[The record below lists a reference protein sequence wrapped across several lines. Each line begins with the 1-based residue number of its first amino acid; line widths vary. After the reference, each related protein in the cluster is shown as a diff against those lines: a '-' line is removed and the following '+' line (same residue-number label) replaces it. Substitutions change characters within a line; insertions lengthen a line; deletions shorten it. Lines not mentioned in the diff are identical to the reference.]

1 MATPLAAVESGILA
15 LGRVNKAIGSGLC
28 WTAAAFVAIM
38 TAVVLLGVF
47 FRYVLNNSL
56 GWSEETAILMMIWVA
71 FLVAPFA
78 YRSGGNVAIDMFVS
92 ALPQRALTV
101 LRIIINLLVLWLLYR
116 FLMEAALFVERGLRV
131 RANTLDIP
139 IGYVRA
145 IVPVSMVAMMAVAV
159 ELILRD
165 VWSFFVPGRAMEPP
179 HLAEP
184 IEPE

>member
-1 MATPLAAVESGILA
+1 MAAPLVAVESGILT
-15 LGRVNKAIGSGLC
+15 LGRINKIIGSGFC
-28 WTAAAFVAIM
+28 WTAALFLAIM
-38 TAVVLLGVF
+38 TVVVLLGVF

-56 GWSEETAILMMIWVA
+56 AWSEESAILMMIWVA
-71 FLVAPFA
+71 FLVAPYA
-78 YRSGGNVAIDMFVS
+78 YRSGGNVAIDMFVA

-116 FLMEAALFVERGLRV
+116 FLMEATVFVERGLRV

-145 IVPVSMVAMMAVAV
+145 IVPVSMAAMMAVAV

-165 VWSFFVPGRAMEPP
+165 VWSMLVPSRAMEPP